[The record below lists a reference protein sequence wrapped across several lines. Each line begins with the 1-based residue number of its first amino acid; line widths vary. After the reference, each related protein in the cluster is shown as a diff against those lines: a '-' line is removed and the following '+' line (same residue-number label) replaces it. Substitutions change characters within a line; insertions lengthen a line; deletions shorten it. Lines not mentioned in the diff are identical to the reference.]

1 MVSVKVKL
9 ILYSNLFFSNIQ
21 GISIYYH
28 LTYGGGDYSELKSWP
43 PLWLHWKPLAFQI
56 PSLTSWIGAFWE
68 FRKYLYKVLTHC
80 ATILSDYLIHLVG
93 WETISC
99 IQHLHLIPSALG
111 MGNFKANEWDPDVI
125 PLTFN
130 FCISAISPGLTPFSE
145 QCNCTNFSTIPSAV

>member
-1 MVSVKVKL
+1 MVSVRVKL
-9 ILYSNLFFSNIQ
+9 ILYFNLFFSNIQ

-28 LTYGGGDYSELKSWP
+28 LTYGGGDYSELKFWP

-68 FRKYLYKVLTHC
+68 FSKNLYKALTHC
-80 ATILSDYLIHLVG
+80 VTILSDYLIHLVG
-93 WETISC
+93 WETRSC

-111 MGNFKANEWDPDVI
+111 MGNFKANGWDPDVI
-125 PLTFN
+125 PLMFN
-130 FCISAISPGLTPFSE
+130 FYRSAISPGLTPFSE